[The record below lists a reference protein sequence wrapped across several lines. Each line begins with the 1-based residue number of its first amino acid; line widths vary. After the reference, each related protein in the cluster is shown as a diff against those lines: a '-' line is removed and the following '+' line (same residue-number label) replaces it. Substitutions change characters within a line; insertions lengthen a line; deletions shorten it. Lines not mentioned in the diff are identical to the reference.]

1 MKKFLSIFIAFI
13 ITFIPFCFTA
23 SAKEPDSDVQTEY
36 FEDGSYMTVGTS
48 SVIENESSDVFAK
61 ILEFF
66 RKLIE
71 FFTGNKTISRTKY
84 ARYYDKNGNLLW
96 TVFLE
101 AEFSYNGK
109 TSLCKN
115 AKAYYETYDNDWEII
130 SSESSADGNTATA
143 DFSVQQTKLGVKLK
157 TVNKT
162 LTLTCDKDGSI
173 T

>member
-1 MKKFLSIFIAFI
+1 MKKILSIFIAFI
-13 ITFIPFCFTA
+13 ITFIPFCFTSGA
-23 SAKEPDSDVQTEY
+23 EEAVENSQTEY
-36 FEDGSYMTVGTS
+36 FEDGSYITLGTTS
-48 SVIENESSDVFAK
+48 AIENEITSIFTK

-71 FFTGNKTISRTKY
+71 FFTGNKTISKTKY

-96 TVFLE
+96 AVFLE

-115 AKAYYETYDNDWEII
+115 AKSYYEAYDSDWEII
-130 SSESSADGNTATA
+130 SSEFSTDSNTATA
-143 DFSVQQTKLGVKLK
+143 DFTVQQTKLGVKLK

-162 LTLTCDKDGSI
+162 LTLTCDKNGNIS
-173 T
+173 

>member
-23 SAKEPDSDVQTEY
+23 GAEESAEISQTEY
-36 FEDGSYMTVGTS
+36 FEDGSYITVGTAS
-48 SVIENESSDVFAK
+48 AVENEIANIFAK

-71 FFTGNKTISRTKY
+71 FFTGNKTVSKTKY
-84 ARYYDKNGNLLW
+84 ASYYDKNGNLLW
-96 TVFLE
+96 SVFLE

-109 TSLCKN
+109 TSYCKE
-115 AKAYYETYDNDWEII
+115 AGAYYETYDSDWEIT
-130 SSESSADGNTATA
+130 SSGYSTDGNTATA
-143 DFSVQQTKLGVKLK
+143 DFTAQQTKLGVKLK

-162 LTLTCDKDGSI
+162 LTLTCDKDGNIS
-173 T
+173 